1 MTEGWAF
8 EILIFLLGLLVLVGV
23 IAKCSSARDEER
35 RRRPMGG
42 VATGAVD
49 HLQRPRRPSSD
60 DMRKPPRR

>member
-1 MTEGWAF
+1 MTEGWAL
-8 EILIFLLGLLVLVGV
+8 EILIFLLGLLVLVGI

-42 VATGAVD
+42 TVASAVD
-49 HLQRPRRPSSD
+49 NLQRPRRPSAD